1 MRSVLKGPDHPL
13 KRWSERA
20 ARHLLACLLAA
31 LITVGAVAPALAANS
46 AADPGGPAPQ
56 PASEAEM
63 GLYQQFAAVNLCLA
77 RADGITMEQ
86 AVPLAAGTLAVL
98 LGERHGG
105 RLEALEGRQLGAQ
118 QLLSGSANTVLL
130 AAAQLCPA
138 RLPEALVEKLREQLA
153 EVAMN
158 PAIDAQT

>member
-1 MRSVLKGPDHPL
+1 
-13 KRWSERA
+13 
-20 ARHLLACLLAA
+20 
-31 LITVGAVAPALAANS
+31 
-46 AADPGGPAPQ
+46 
-56 PASEAEM
+56 M

-138 RLPEALVEKLREQLA
+138 RLPEALVEQLREQLA